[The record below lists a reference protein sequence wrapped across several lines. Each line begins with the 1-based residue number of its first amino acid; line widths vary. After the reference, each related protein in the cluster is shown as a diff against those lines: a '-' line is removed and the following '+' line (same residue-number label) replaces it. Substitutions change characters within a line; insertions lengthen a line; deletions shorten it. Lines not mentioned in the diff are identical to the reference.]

1 MAPPSPKRPSRQRG
15 AGQAPAKKKPDVELP
30 FDDVEDMT
38 PLRADD
44 PQPQRVPQIPSGLP
58 RRKRDGD
65 AVMPGGM
72 GRDVQV
78 EEGFQPA
85 FLYVER
91 GPGMGQLSPIRQ
103 GVTLI
108 GRAST
113 AGLRLQHPSISRK
126 HAEVSRRLERFFIKD
141 LGSQNGTYVN
151 GVRIE
156 KETELFAGDEI
167 VVGTAQLRLRAQ
179 GAVTGG
185 QAGARNDSGR
195 SSAEKPSARKAG
207 SNMVFVAIAA
217 GVVGSGLAAVGMF
230 IFFKVSRG
238 PSFEDLSAAARGT
251 PPAATAPAASDPPP
265 AATPPPGETV
275 PGSAVATPP
284 GPAPAPPSSGS
295 VAAAPLTPPPPEAIT
310 TSRSGWTLPGP
321 AAPSPAASPPGPGPG
336 PATAPPGLPSAPAP
350 PPNITVGDP
359 ATAAGTP
366 PATATSPDGTT
377 ADGKTEPGIDVSP
390 PGTTP
395 ERRPP
400 RRRPDRLVAAP
411 SKGDL
416 DEPPRDNPAAAPPAD
431 PAVMA
436 RYESGDV
443 AAAIELAKKK
453 GEKELAA
460 KLSRF
465 QTQYEAGQ
473 RALAA
478 RDEGAALRNLE
489 AALKLDEQV
498 SGGWGKYNAELRR
511 TLSGLHTISG
521 ARMSLNGDA
530 PGAYKAFT
538 RALQYDPDNA
548 TAKEQLAKLPPG
560 AAPPP
565 ATKPPA
571 SRRADID
578 AAFGK

>member
-1 MAPPSPKRPSRQRG
+1 MAPPSPKRPRGQRG
-15 AGQAPAKKKPDVELP
+15 AGQAPAKKKPNVELP

-44 PQPQRVPQIPSGLP
+44 PRPQRVPQYPSGMP
-58 RRKRDGD
+58 RRGRAGD
-65 AVMPGGM
+65 AVMPGGVD
-72 GRDVQV
+72 RDAQV
-78 EEGFQPA
+78 EDGFQPA

-103 GVTLI
+103 GITLI

-126 HAEVSRRLERFFIKD
+126 HAEVSRRSERFFIKD

-179 GAVTGG
+179 GAQTGG
-185 QAGARNDSGR
+185 QGPSRNDSGR
-195 SSAEKPSARKAG
+195 SSAEKPSARKTG

-238 PSFEDLSAAARGT
+238 PSFEDLSGGRSNQ
-251 PPAATAPAASDPPP
+251 PAATAPATPSAAPP
-265 AATPPPGETV
+265 AATPP
-275 PGSAVATPP
+275 
-284 GPAPAPPSSGS
+284 APPPAAPSPSPSPS
-295 VAAAPLTPPPPEAIT
+295 VAAAPLVAPSRSSGPETMNVPANAA
-310 TSRSGWTLPGP
+310 TSRSGWQGP
-321 AAPSPAASPPGPGPG
+321 PPSASPPGL
-336 PATAPPGLPSAPAP
+336 PAPPAP
-350 PPNITVGDP
+350 PPNITVGEPGPPRDGP
-359 ATAAGTP
+359 ASASPGTETAAGPGEPSTG
-366 PATATSPDGTT
+366 PASAPDR
-377 ADGKTEPGIDVSP
+377 
-390 PGTTP
+390 
-395 ERRPP
+395 RRPP
-400 RRRPDRLVAAP
+400 RRPDRLASAAP
-411 SKGDL
+411 AKGDL
-416 DEPPRDNPAAAPPAD
+416 DNPPRDNPAAAPPAD
-431 PAVMA
+431 PTVMA
-436 RYESGDV
+436 RYENGDV
-443 AAAIELAKKK
+443 GAAIELAKKK

-465 QTQYEAGQ
+465 QTVYEAGQ
-473 RALAA
+473 RALSAQ
-478 RDEGAALRNLE
+478 DEGAALKNLDS
-489 AALKLDEQV
+489 ALKLDEQV

-511 TLSGLHTISG
+511 TLSSLYTLSG
-521 ARMSLNGDA
+521 ARLQAAGNNT
-530 PGAYKAFT
+530 GAYKAFT
-538 RALQYDPDNA
+538 SALQYDPDNPA
-548 TAKEQLAKLPPG
+548 AKSGLSKLPPD

-565 ATKPPA
+565 APKPPA